1 MDRKQKIDEMIN
13 VINQHA
19 TSYTGGKEISS
30 RVVYALKQTPRHKFV
45 ENLVG
50 MIDPIYPYED
60 SPIQIGYGQT
70 MSQPFIVAYM
80 TEMLELQPLHK
91 VLEIGMGSGYQAAV
105 LSELVEEIYTVER
118 IPELAQ
124 RTKQLFETLEDYESI
139 KIKIGNGI
147 EGWKEHAPY
156 DRIIVTATSQELVP
170 PIALL
175 EQLVVGG
182 KMIMPIR
189 KSAGNEELVLI
200 TKKRRRNLLYEG
212 GVSTEK
218 LIGVRFVPLVSE

>member
-1 MDRKQKIDEMIN
+1 M
-13 VINQHA
+13 
-19 TSYTGGKEISS
+19 S

-60 SPIQIGYGQT
+60 NPLQIGYGQT

-124 RTKQLFETLEDYESI
+124 RTKQLFETLENYEHI
-139 KIKIGNGI
+139 KIKVGNGVD
-147 EGWKEHAPY
+147 GWKEHAPY
-156 DRIIVTATSQELVP
+156 DRIMVTATAQELIP
-170 PIALL
+170 PQPLVD
-175 EQLVVGG
+175 QLIDGG
-182 KMIMPIR
+182 KMIIPI
-189 KSAGNEELVLI
+189 KKPAGNEELVLI
-200 TKKRRRNLLYEG
+200 TKTGKKYTTK
-212 GVSTEK
+212 S
-218 LIGVRFVPLVSE
+218 LIGVRFVPLVNEV

>member
-1 MDRKQKIDEMIN
+1 MDCKQKIDEMIN

-124 RTKQLFETLEDYESI
+124 RTKQLFETLEDYEHI
-139 KIKIGNGI
+139 KIKVGNGV

-156 DRIIVTATSQELVP
+156 DRIIVTAMANEIPVELTK
-170 PIALL
+170 
-175 EQLVVGG
+175 QLVDGG
-182 KMIMPIR
+182 KMIVPVD
-189 KSAGNEELVLI
+189 SQLLLV
-200 TKKRRRNLLYEG
+200 TKKKEIA
-212 GVSTEK
+212 GVPVLEQKS
-218 LIGVRFVPLVSE
+218 LIGVRFVPLVNEV

>member
-1 MDRKQKIDEMIN
+1 MEHKQQIDDMIN

-19 TSYTGGKEISS
+19 TSYAGGKEISS
-30 RVVYALKQTPRHKFV
+30 RVVYALKQTPRHKFI

-60 SPIQIGYGQT
+60 SPLQIGYGQT

-139 KIKIGNGI
+139 KVKVGNGV

-156 DRIIVTATSQELVP
+156 DRIIVTAMANEMPNKL
-170 PIALL
+170 AK
-175 EQLVVGG
+175 QLVDGG
-182 KMIMPIR
+182 KMIVPIDG
-189 KSAGNEELVLI
+189 KLLLV
-200 TKKRRRNLLYEG
+200 TKKKEIA
-212 GVSTEK
+212 GVPVLEQK
-218 LIGVRFVPLVSE
+218 DLIGVRFVPLVNEV

>member
-1 MDRKQKIDEMIN
+1 MDHKQKIDEMIN

-60 SPIQIGYGQT
+60 SPLQIGYGQT
-70 MSQPFIVAYM
+70 ISQPFIVAYM

-124 RTKQLFETLEDYESI
+124 RTKQLFETLEDYKSI
-139 KIKIGNGI
+139 KVKVGNGVA
-147 EGWKEHAPY
+147 GWKEHAPY
-156 DRIIVTATSQELVP
+156 DRIIVTAMANEIPVELTK
-170 PIALL
+170 
-175 EQLVVGG
+175 QLVDGG
-182 KMIMPIR
+182 KMIVPVD
-189 KSAGNEELVLI
+189 GQLLLV
-200 TKKRRRNLLYEG
+200 TKKKEIA
-212 GVSTEK
+212 GVPVIEQK
-218 LIGVRFVPLVSE
+218 NLIGVRFVPLVNEV